1 MRFECDV
8 NYGITETLVKILSYE
23 DLFECDVNY
32 GEMKTLKWKKK
43 IEIRKA
49 KREDTKLIFSFIK
62 KLAKI
67 ALINNCKRFEW
78 CCLNWNS
85 PSIAFYKSLSAKPMD
100 EWTTYRLSGDALNKL
115 AE

>member
-1 MRFECDV
+1 M
-8 NYGITETLVKILSYE
+8 
-23 DLFECDVNY
+23 LFECDVNY

-62 KLAKI
+62 ELAKI
-67 ALINNCKRFEW
+67 ALINDCKRFKW
-78 CCLNWNS
+78 FCLNWNT
-85 PSIAFYKSLSAKPMD
+85 PSIAFYKSLGAKPMD